1 MHLSPVS
8 FEQCAHCECSMCTT
22 LRRTVNIEES
32 ESIRGSFS
40 STVEAEEENY
50 ESENDNYDDD
60 DDDDNDEDDDDDL
73 MVYDDPCGHP
83 GDH

>member
-1 MHLSPVS
+1 MHIVNV
-8 FEQCAHCECSMCTT
+8 QRAQHW
-22 LRRTVNIEES
+22 RTVNIEES

-60 DDDDNDEDDDDDL
+60 DDDDNDEDDDDDDL
-73 MVYDDPCGHP
+73 MVYDDPGGHP